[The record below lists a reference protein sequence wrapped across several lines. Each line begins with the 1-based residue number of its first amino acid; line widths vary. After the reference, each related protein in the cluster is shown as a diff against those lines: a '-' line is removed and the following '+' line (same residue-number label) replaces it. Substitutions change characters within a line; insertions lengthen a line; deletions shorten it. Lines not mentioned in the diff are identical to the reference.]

1 MDINLEQSPEN
12 SEEEDEE
19 EEQQSDRQDEGDS
32 EEDDEDN
39 SVDEDER
46 EDRNDEHD
54 SGSGSDASDND
65 KAGQAGPLAKKP
77 RHENE
82 GNGTHGGLSDGKLEP
97 GWIDLEADL
106 GTEDAGNEDTDK
118 REQQQSQTEG
128 ENLRVQ
134 LVADHYS
141 KRENQLRVQRDR
153 SPIIH
158 LKKLNNWV
166 KSMLIRSHTP
176 PGARVLDLACGKGG
190 DFAKWSRAN
199 ISYYVGIDVASGSIE
214 DARQRYNGDSEER
227 ADADGGHD
235 GGSGRNP
242 HRRMLSFPATL
253 ACGDCFGVSLEDE
266 LSRFGPF
273 DIVSCQFALH
283 YSFETQ
289 ARARMG
295 LKNISSLLKP
305 GGVLIGTTPDANVLV
320 RKLRAAPGLQFGNEV
335 YSIRFDQAHASK
347 LFPAS
352 QPYGLLYHFQLEDA
366 VDCPE
371 WLVPFHCLQKLA
383 AEYGLKLR
391 MHSNFHEFVQKH
403 SRDADGA
410 GLMRRIVGHNWWE
423 QITEDEWD
431 AAYLYCVF
439 VFEKEGIEEGR
450 GEDRASARG
459 KRDRAEVAKRI
470 ESDDIIM
477 I

>member
-1 MDINLEQSPEN
+1 MDINLEPSPEN
-12 SEEEDEE
+12 SEEEEEE
-19 EEQQSDRQDEGDS
+19 EEQQSDRQDVGDS
-32 EEDDEDN
+32 DDGDEDN
-39 SVDEDER
+39 SVDDDEGEDG
-46 EDRNDEHD
+46 DGQHD
-54 SGSGSDASDND
+54 SGRGSDASDD
-65 KAGQAGPLAKKP
+65 DPAGQGGPVTKKP
-77 RHENE
+77 RHESE

-106 GTEDAGNEDTDK
+106 ATEDAGNGEADK
-118 REQQQSQTEG
+118 QQPQAEG
-128 ENLRVQ
+128 ENLHVQ

-199 ISYYVGIDVASGSIE
+199 ISYYVGIDVAFGSIE
-214 DARQRYNGDSEER
+214 DARLRYNGDTEER
-227 ADADGGHD
+227 ADADAGHD
-235 GGSGRNP
+235 GGNGRP
-242 HRRMLSFPATL
+242 SHRRMLSFPATL
-253 ACGDCFGVSLEDE
+253 ACGDCFGVSLEHE

-335 YSIRFDQAHASK
+335 YSIRFDQASASK

-371 WLVPFHCLQKLA
+371 WLVPFQCLQKLA

-391 MHSNFHEFVQKH
+391 THCNFHEFVLKH

-410 GLMRRIVGHNWWE
+410 GLMRRIVGPRWWE
-423 QITEDEWD
+423 EITEDEWD

-439 VFEKEGIEEGR
+439 VFEKEGREEGS
-450 GEDRASARG
+450 GEDRASVRG

-470 ESDDIIM
+470 ESDDILM
-477 I
+477 V